1 MKVQI
6 VENTPVFKPVTIQ
19 ITFDTAK
26 ELKAFVDMVGYN
38 ESIPELLTQHCK
50 PDVKASEYVLYQ
62 DILTLLHRVS
72 VGALCKS

>member
-19 ITFDTAK
+19 IIFDTAK
-26 ELKAFVDMVGYN
+26 ELKAFIDIAGCN

-50 PDVKASEYVLYQ
+50 PDVKASEYALYQ